1 MRPAIA
7 SMLVSILI
15 AAHSS
20 AALAACPTELAD
32 IETASRSAAW
42 QDTEQLVHRLELSV
56 TCEPWEQDKAKALLS
71 TQLVSEAK
79 KIDRTLRMPAATALV
94 EKAANFAADWHAL
107 ELKGRMLRTV
117 EKFEAATMAF
127 QEAIN
132 LIADWDQK
140 KTQAPAGAW
149 SNDASQTERTNLVAE
164 ADEAKHLAA
173 SGPQGVLVT
182 ASTDRAGNPG
192 GVFSAAVK
200 RGAVGIRVPAPILF
214 EFNSAQLT
222 EVGTDAAREIAE
234 FLKKQGPASITV
246 TGHTDHV
253 GSEAYN
259 MDLSK
264 RRATAVAAFFK
275 NSGIAAEI
283 VTVGKGFSEPRKLS
297 DDTSYSQTQIDE
309 LSRRV
314 EFDWAQ

>member
-15 AAHSS
+15 AAHSGS
-20 AALAACPTELAD
+20 APAACPTELAE
-32 IETASRSAAW
+32 IETAARSPSW
-42 QDTEQLVHRLELSV
+42 QNTEQLVQRLELSV
-56 TCEPWEQDKAKALLS
+56 TCEPWEQDRAKALLS

-79 KIDRTLRMPAATALV
+79 KIDRTLTKPAATALV
-94 EKAANFAADWHAL
+94 EKAANFATDWHAL
-107 ELKGRMLRTV
+107 ELKGRMLRAAN
-117 EKFEAATMAF
+117 KFEAATIAF

-132 LIADWDQK
+132 LIADWDQM

-149 SNDASQTERTNLVAE
+149 RNDASQAERKNLVAE

-182 ASTDRAGNPG
+182 ASADRAGNPG
-192 GVFSAAVK
+192 GVFSAAVE

-222 EVGTDAAREIAE
+222 KIGTDAAREIAE
-234 FLKKQGPASITV
+234 FLKKRGPASITV
-246 TGHTDHV
+246 IGHTDHV
-253 GSEAYN
+253 GSEAHN
-259 MDLSK
+259 MILSK
-264 RRATAVAAFFK
+264 RRAATVAAFFK
-275 NSGIAAEI
+275 NSGIAAKIE
-283 VTVGKGFSEPRKLS
+283 TVGKGFSEPRKLS
-297 DDTSYSQTQIDE
+297 DDNTYSQTQIDE

-314 EFDWAQ
+314 EFDWAR